1 MEYEIIGDDEF
12 NTVFAE
18 GNERKSIIQ
27 NIAMLCSTRKGT
39 VPQHR
44 DFGLP
49 MEFIDKPVEIAE
61 NIAATEISE
70 GIEKF
75 EPRAALKSVSFKSSS
90 EGKIIIQLEV
100 TANV

>member
-1 MEYEIIGDDEF
+1 MEYEIIGDDQF

-18 GNERKSIIQ
+18 ENERKSIMQ
-27 NIAMLCSTRKGT
+27 NIAMLCSTRKST

-49 MEFIDKPVEIAE
+49 MEFIDKPADIAE
-61 NIAATEISE
+61 NIAAAEISE
-70 GIEKF
+70 GIENF